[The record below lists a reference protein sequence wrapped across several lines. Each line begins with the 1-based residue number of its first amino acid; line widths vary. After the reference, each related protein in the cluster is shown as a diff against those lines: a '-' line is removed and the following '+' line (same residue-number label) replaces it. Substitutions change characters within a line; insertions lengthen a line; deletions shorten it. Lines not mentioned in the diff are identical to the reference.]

1 MAVFRVEKNTNYT
14 TMSNYHLRDI
24 NMSLKAIGLL
34 SKILSLPEDWDYSIA
49 GLAAIC
55 KEGESAIKTA
65 LEELKEN
72 GYLVVKKL
80 NPDESGT
87 GRYAY
92 EYVVYESP
100 QEVEKQ
106 GVELL
111 PVEVLAVENRR
122 QLNKDKQTKDKPKKE
137 DKMPRA
143 IRCEIEDY
151 TKNEALRLALFEFV
165 RMRKQMRRPLTEYG
179 FSRVLKRMKNKTEQE
194 QIKMLNQSIE
204 KGWLTVYDVKTPY
217 NEAKTDYKPAYSQ
230 DTISTLDNVFDS
242 LKTAQNE
249 AFGG

>member
-1 MAVFRVEKNTNYT
+1 MIMRVEKNTNYT
-14 TMSNYHLRDI
+14 TMSNYHLRDTSL
-24 NMSLKAIGLL
+24 SLKAIGLL
-34 SKILSLPEDWDYSIA
+34 SKILSLPDDWDYSVA

-65 LEELKEN
+65 LEELKEQ
-72 GYLVVKKL
+72 GYLVVNKL
-80 NPDESGT
+80 NPDQSGA
-87 GRYAY
+87 GRIAY
-92 EYVVYESP
+92 EYVIYEFP
-100 QEVEKQ
+100 QGIEKQ
-106 GVELL
+106 GVEIL
-111 PVEVLAVENRR
+111 PVEILEVENRR
-122 QLNKDKQTKDKPKKE
+122 QLNKDKQIKEKSKKE
-137 DKMPRA
+137 DKIPRA

-194 QIKMLNQSIE
+194 QIKSLNQSIE

-217 NEAKTDYKPAYSQ
+217 NASKTDSKPAYSQ
-230 DTISTLDNVFDS
+230 DTISTLDTVFDS

-249 AFGG
+249 AFGE